1 MSGDYFPCLPET
13 RFLSA
18 AFASAQSLVSVT
30 WQFCAFEMQTHTVLR
45 PLLYYYYFCQSIWQR
60 SSGKQQIHVCCWIDV
75 VDRPGH
81 CRLDEGSRNRC
92 VDGWCQVMGKG
103 GTVLGHLVDRWK
115 MEWQRQTDSVSVQK
129 PSSATVNW
137 HGLFYDTS
145 VLNSQMFSN
154 FEKNLLTVC

>member
-1 MSGDYFPCLPET
+1 MFTWNQIFICSLCKFQLPLLNH
-13 RFLSA
+13 LSLLRDS
-18 AFASAQSLVSVT
+18 F
-30 WQFCAFEMQTHTVLR
+30 VLLKCRHIPR

-60 SSGKQQIHVCCWIDV
+60 SSGKQQIHVCRWIDV

-103 GTVLGHLVDRWK
+103 GTVWGHLMDGWK

-137 HGLFYDTS
+137 QGLFYDTS
-145 VLNSQMFSN
+145 VLNSWREVPKQRKSSRH
-154 FEKNLLTVC
+154 